1 MSEVLIKFENVWK
14 RFRTGERGTTLRDL
28 LPNAARWLL
37 GREMREQKSRYF
49 WALKD
54 VSFEVRRGEPVGIIG
69 PNGAGKSTTLKI
81 LSGITRETRGNVE
94 VKGRVAALIEVGAG
108 FHEDLT
114 GRENAYLNGTIM
126 GLTRRELDAKF
137 DQIIDFAGVRDFI
150 DTPVKRYSTGMKVR
164 LGFAVAAHLDPD
176 VLLIDEVLAVGDAS
190 FQRKCLSRMAEYAR
204 SDRAVVLVS
213 HNMHHIRT
221 LCKRAI
227 LLDRGEVIAQGDTN
241 RVIARYKSLSDE
253 LTLTGRRAAKEGSPI
268 RITDV
273 RLLVNGQRRDTIG
286 TGDDLTVEIEYEAR
300 EDMPEVGFTIA
311 FYGADGPFRTGY
323 STGLDF
329 MDVSTRA
336 GRGCV
341 RLTFPEFG
349 IEPGSYAIS
358 VGIWDRACFDPY
370 DWHQRAYPL
379 FVEERMPLQGSYRLP
394 HRWDFDGAATFNG
407 QRQPGDEQRPSQ
419 REGN

>member
-1 MSEVLIKFENVWK
+1 MPEPAIQFQGVWK

-28 LPNAARWLL
+28 LPNMARKLL
-37 GREMREQKSRYF
+37 GRESRRQKRRHF

-54 VSFEVRRGEPVGIIG
+54 VSFEVRPGEPVGIIG

-81 LSGITRETRGNVE
+81 LSGITRQTMGTVDVR
-94 VKGRVAALIEVGAG
+94 GRVAALIEVGAG

-126 GLTRRELDAKF
+126 GLTRKELGAKF
-137 DQIIDFAGVRDFI
+137 DRIVDFAGVRDFI

-190 FQRKCLSRMAEYAR
+190 FQRKCLNRMAEYAR
-204 SDRAVVLVS
+204 SDRTLVLVS

-227 LLDRGEVIAQGDTN
+227 LLNKGEVVAEGEANQ
-241 RVIARYKSLSDE
+241 VIRRYKSLSDE
-253 LTLTGRRAAKEGSPI
+253 LTVVGRHAMKEDTPI

-273 RLLVNGQRRDTIG
+273 RLLVDGKRRDTIG
-286 TGDDLTVEIEYEAR
+286 TGQDLTVEIDYEAR
-300 EDMPEVGFTIA
+300 RELPEVGFTIA

-323 STGLDF
+323 STALDF
-329 MDVSTRA
+329 LDVATRP
-336 GRGCV
+336 GRGSV
-341 RLTFPEFG
+341 RLSFPDFG

-358 VGIWDRACFDPY
+358 IGIWDKACFDPY

-379 FVEERMPLQGSYRLP
+379 FVEERMPLQGTYRLP
-394 HRWDFDGAATFNG
+394 HRWEFDGTALLRG
-407 QRQPGDEQRPSQ
+407 QNLPSEQETSRSEEAP
-419 REGN
+419 